1 MMTIKRPR
9 DSTTQY
15 SQIFSTKEID
25 DVIRDFND
33 AVPDED
39 DEITKKIYVADI
51 DKSLNCIDESPYVN
65 IYVLKCKQEY
75 EEFYPCGI
83 HPIIFDYETQFS
95 WFGYIVSKETQQSDP
110 IEWCKQVWE
119 KILDF
124 KVSTNIIKKF
134 DDKLI

>member
-1 MMTIKRPR
+1 MTIKRPR
-9 DSTTQY
+9 DSTTPQY
-15 SQIFSTKEID
+15 SQIFSNKDID

-39 DEITKKIYVADI
+39 DEITKKIYVVNI
-51 DKSLNCIDESPYVN
+51 DKTMEPIDDSPYVT

-83 HPIIFDYETQFS
+83 HPIIFKEETQFS
-95 WFGYIVSKETQQSDP
+95 WYGYIVSQDVHQET